1 MHRKGGSG
9 GGIHRVSLIFEAIED
24 DCGETPIFL
33 YPALG
38 NLNIH
43 LQVPIGLVSHLPWL
57 PSTLTGK
64 VAVYLVWQH
73 VGSHNSFKT

>member
-9 GGIHRVSLIFEAIED
+9 GGIQGEGRGVSLNFEAIGD
-24 DCGETPIFL
+24 YCGETPIFV

-38 NLNIH
+38 NLNIN
-43 LQVPIGLVSHLPWL
+43 LQVPIGLVSHLPSL

-64 VAVYLVWQH
+64 VAVYLGWQL
-73 VGSHNSFKT
+73 

>member
-9 GGIHRVSLIFEAIED
+9 GGIHREERGILLTFVAIGD
-24 DCGETPIFL
+24 YCGETPIFL

-38 NLNIH
+38 NLNIN
-43 LQVPIGLVSHLPWL
+43 LQVPIGLVSHLQWL

-64 VAVYLVWQH
+64 VAVYLEWQP
-73 VGSHNSFKT
+73 

>member
-9 GGIHRVSLIFEAIED
+9 GGIHREGRGVSLIFEAIGD
-24 DCGETPIFL
+24 YCGETPIFL

-38 NLNIH
+38 NLNIN

-57 PSTLTGK
+57 PSTIIGK
-64 VAVYLVWQH
+64 VAVILGWQP
-73 VGSHNSFKT
+73 